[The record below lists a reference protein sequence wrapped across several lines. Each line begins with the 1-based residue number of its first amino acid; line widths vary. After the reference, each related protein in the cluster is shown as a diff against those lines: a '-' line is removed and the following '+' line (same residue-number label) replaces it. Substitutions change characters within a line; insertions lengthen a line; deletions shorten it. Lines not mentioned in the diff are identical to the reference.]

1 MKKIDMYLKLT
12 TPFVAIFLM
21 AQNVFGA
28 APKPIDTVRGWGYL
42 NATAKLSPNWS
53 FTAMP
58 GYRYEFTRE
67 QDGKELAN
75 IENFYNELFVGPA
88 YHASFGKNLKFSLP
102 VWYYYM
108 AFPNYKDASKYED
121 AHNLTIIPVFA
132 YKLKNFVFVSR
143 TIFHNTLYASVNN
156 DKNEDPAGYGLLL
169 REMILVN
176 YIISKPFLVY
186 AGSEIWVGA
195 IENKDATPH
204 PLGYFPNGL
213 ARSRY
218 IAGFKWKATECLTI
232 NPEYMY
238 ETQYGVYTK
247 LIPTLN
253 KSEPWINSHYLRLTV
268 EYAFKAYSDKK
279 PEAPAEPKAETK
291 PLEGEQTAPAE
302 KPAEN

>member
-1 MKKIDMYLKLT
+1 MKKILFSLKSNAALLA
-12 TPFVAIFLM
+12 FFLI
-21 AQNVFGA
+21 AQGIWSA
-28 APKPIDTVRGWGYL
+28 APKPINTVRGWGYL
-42 NATAKLSPNWS
+42 NATVKFSPNWS

-67 QDGKELAN
+67 QDGKELEN
-75 IENFYNELFVGPA
+75 QENFYNELFVGPA
-88 YHASFGKNLKFSLP
+88 YHTNFGKVQFSMP

-108 AFPNYKDASKYED
+108 AFPDYKDASKYED

-169 REMILVN
+169 REMVLVN

-186 AGSEIWVGA
+186 AGYEVWVGG
-195 IENKDATPH
+195 IENKDVTPH
-204 PLGYFPNGL
+204 PKGYFPQGL
-213 ARSRY
+213 IRNRY
-218 IAGFKWKATECLTI
+218 IAGFKWKATEGLTI

-238 ETQYGVYTK
+238 EIQYGAYNK
-247 LIPTLN
+247 LIPSLERD
-253 KSEPWINSHYLRLTV
+253 KPWVNTHYLRLTV

-291 PLEGEQTAPAE
+291 TQEGEQTAPAE